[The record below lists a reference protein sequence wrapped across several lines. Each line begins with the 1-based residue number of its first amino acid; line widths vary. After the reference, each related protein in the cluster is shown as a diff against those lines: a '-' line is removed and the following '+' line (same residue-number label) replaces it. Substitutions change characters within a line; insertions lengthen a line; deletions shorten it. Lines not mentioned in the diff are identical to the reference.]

1 MASVNASNDDSLS
14 WVEFCEKYAKIAASD
29 FAKAFCAYLRGNI
42 SEDARTTVARSDF
55 VRKFVDIF
63 VEHFEAEYSKKHP
76 YNRENEKITNG
87 IQESVNLN
95 RNVLGNSNDEFS
107 DYSEHEGDSPSP
119 KIQQKTFFR
128 RLSFKG
134 LTKGKGLF
142 HKQHSD
148 EVELSSHR
156 TNKHSKY
163 NKHSKTKLAKIVVE
177 CRKEGIVNYLIG
189 ENMDGTQKW
198 EKCRLALVKTVGGYM
213 LEFYSPLKIMAP
225 RKKLTHEEK
234 LEKKHQ
240 AERLRYQ
247 KIKNNLEKYKLQQHK
262 EKEKNLKKEKAII
275 KTVDQMTPRLKIWKK
290 KAREHRKRLA
300 IENITNV
307 PVSPSTTE
315 DDVQI
320 QQKSSYRR
328 IIAAKIKSDQA
339 RRQRYLNKKK

>member
-213 LEFYSPLKIMAP
+213 LEFYSPLKSLVSYNPHTSLGRTSGETLAAAP
-225 RKKLTHEEK
+225 LVDLSRGTPSPHSAAAAALAF
-234 LEKKHQ
+234 
-240 AERLRYQ
+240 AEIPLDASLGTSLGTPPRPRHYNPELNSSPWNLRPGT
-247 KIKNNLEKYKLQQHK
+247 LPLFHPETPPR
-262 EKEKNLKKEKAII
+262 EKENS
-275 KTVDQMTPRLKIWKK
+275 RL
-290 KAREHRKRLA
+290 H
-300 IENITNV
+300 
-307 PVSPSTTE
+307 
-315 DDVQI
+315 
-320 QQKSSYRR
+320 
-328 IIAAKIKSDQA
+328 
-339 RRQRYLNKKK
+339 